1 MYKKI
6 ILHIPHSSDR
16 LPEGCVWSGEIR
28 KALDRWTD
36 WHTDT
41 LFGSESPEVISFVFP
56 WSRFYCDIERLYEDP
71 MERIGQGIA
80 YRSID
85 GCCRELSEE
94 ETRQILQTYA
104 EARETFYNMANEPG
118 TLIIDC
124 HSFPADLAPE
134 TDICIGFNEDD
145 TRPQQEVIDMIAVHF
160 REAGYSVGINEPY
173 SNSVCA
179 SMDPNKART
188 KTIMIEINKAVYLD
202 ANGIT
207 PGKNFDKLKL
217 LIDELYG
224 RLLSST

>member
-41 LFGSESPEVISFVFP
+41 LFGSERPEVISFVFP